1 MRLGSKQGSGWR
13 YVVVAFILGGTL
25 QVSAQTSAQPSK
37 AEPNPKATPASSPAK
52 SMDTGE
58 SLGFMGKSLWFE
70 VRRRLNLTTEEEEKK
85 HKEEAK
91 ELKLKVGGLRI
102 TRDAPSATPAEPA
115 PKQSTGT

>member
-1 MRLGSKQGSGWR
+1 
-13 YVVVAFILGGTL
+13 VVVAFILAGTL

-37 AEPNPKATPASSPAK
+37 AVPNPKAIPASSPAK

-102 TRDAPSATPAEPA
+102 TREAAGATPAEPA